1 MDTFFASPE
10 RTSKKDII
18 AELDFVSKNA
28 IVSGLLHSI
37 SGLLAILDENRQIL
51 AVNDSFLKLL
61 GVDDP
66 EKTLGLRPGEA
77 LQCIHSHKDPAGCG
91 TTKFCA
97 SCGAAIAMVAS
108 LEQDQPVEKHCAMSC
123 ERDGRSID
131 MALLVRSLPIEI
143 ENERFLLLFLQ
154 DVTQEQ
160 RRAALER
167 TFFHDV
173 NNMLSIIVGTSEML
187 AEKIPSELAET
198 LYQASLRLH
207 KEVSIQRCLA
217 ENEHYEY
224 QPMWCAFTTERIL
237 EQLRTFFAN
246 HPAATDKT
254 IDFQSPDTVISMTTD
269 ISALSRLLCN
279 MIINALEAT
288 EKGGVVKLWIESNG
302 DSISFCVQNFQ
313 TIPDDVRL
321 RIFQRNFSTKGG
333 GGRGIGTYSMKL
345 FGEDV
350 LGGKVSFT
358 SSEEKGT
365 VFRFS
370 CPLAPLSHK

>member
-28 IVSGLLHSI
+28 ILSGLLHSI

-61 GVDDP
+61 GIDDP
-66 EKTLGLRPGEA
+66 EKTLELRPGEA

-91 TTKFCA
+91 TTKFCS

-131 MALLVRSLPIEI
+131 MVLLVRSHPIEI

-198 LYQASLRLH
+198 L
-207 KEVSIQRCLA
+207 
-217 ENEHYEY
+217 
-224 QPMWCAFTTERIL
+224 
-237 EQLRTFFAN
+237 
-246 HPAATDKT
+246 
-254 IDFQSPDTVISMTTD
+254 
-269 ISALSRLLCN
+269 
-279 MIINALEAT
+279 
-288 EKGGVVKLWIESNG
+288 
-302 DSISFCVQNFQ
+302 
-313 TIPDDVRL
+313 
-321 RIFQRNFSTKGG
+321 
-333 GGRGIGTYSMKL
+333 
-345 FGEDV
+345 
-350 LGGKVSFT
+350 
-358 SSEEKGT
+358 
-365 VFRFS
+365 
-370 CPLAPLSHK
+370 

>member
-1 MDTFFASPE
+1 M
-10 RTSKKDII
+10 
-18 AELDFVSKNA
+18 
-28 IVSGLLHSI
+28 
-37 SGLLAILDENRQIL
+37 
-51 AVNDSFLKLL
+51 
-61 GVDDP
+61 
-66 EKTLGLRPGEA
+66 
-77 LQCIHSHKDPAGCG
+77 
-91 TTKFCA
+91 
-97 SCGAAIAMVAS
+97 
-108 LEQDQPVEKHCAMSC
+108 
-123 ERDGRSID
+123 
-131 MALLVRSLPIEI
+131 
-143 ENERFLLLFLQ
+143 
-154 DVTQEQ
+154 
-160 RRAALER
+160 
-167 TFFHDV
+167 
-173 NNMLSIIVGTSEML
+173 
-187 AEKIPSELAET
+187 
-198 LYQASLRLH
+198 H